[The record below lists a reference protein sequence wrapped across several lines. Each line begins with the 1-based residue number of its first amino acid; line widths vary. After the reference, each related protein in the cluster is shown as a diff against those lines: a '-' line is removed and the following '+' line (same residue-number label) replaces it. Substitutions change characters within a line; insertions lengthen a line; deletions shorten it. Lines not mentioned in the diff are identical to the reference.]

1 MRDYHVG
8 IEEVDMANEDPD
20 KVVQSMRVDAKSD
33 NQMLS
38 DANSQG
44 VYSSEMSAIVPIDM
58 PISLSEASQAAALQ
72 QFK

>member
-8 IEEVDMANEDPD
+8 IEEVDMANEDPNR
-20 KVVQSMRVDAKSD
+20 VVQTMRVDAKSY

-44 VYSSEMSAIVPIDM
+44 VYSSEMSAVVPIDM
-58 PISLSEASQAAALQ
+58 PVSPDEASLAAALQ
-72 QFK
+72 QSK